1 MQLIFIQKSTDRGGA
16 KRSLIESLTAMR
28 NDGSIQPRVLV
39 GGTGQFTRDCDAIG
53 VPHLMTPLPE
63 WRKFFD
69 RLKFSGAMKKAAAL
83 VEEQR
88 PDWIISNEMWW
99 APHAAAI
106 ARHLG
111 CKSAV
116 ILRDG
121 IATIPKANQYR
132 LFDNE
137 LILPVSSTIGDALKP
152 DPQLRDRVHVLFN
165 SVSLPD
171 SRADQSAEL
180 DARLAAKP
188 LVRRW
193 MLIIGKVCGRK
204 NQAAAVRMIRLL
216 IDAGHDDVGLLLA
229 GDVDPAYQSEI
240 DRAIAQN
247 RVADRVVLL
256 GNFEDIRSL
265 FDRSH
270 SVLLPSFR
278 EGLPRSLVES
288 IVAGT
293 PAFSFPCEGVGD
305 IYGEELKSFVS
316 AESTAESLTA
326 VLLDSWRDESRAR
339 VSFDKVRAVV
349 LAEFSAAAHHE
360 RLRSLLD
367 QKPGIPSASVL

>member
-1 MQLIFIQKSTDRGGA
+1 MRIIFIQKSTDRGGA

-28 NDGSIQPRVLV
+28 NDGSVQPCMLV
-39 GGTGQFTRDCDAIG
+39 GGAGQFTRDCDAIDI
-53 VPHLMTPLPE
+53 PHLTTPLPE

-83 VEEQR
+83 VADQR

-106 ARHLG
+106 AKHLG

-121 IATIPKANQYR
+121 IATIPKAKQYR
-132 LFDNE
+132 LFDND

-152 DPQLRDRVHVLFN
+152 DPQFRDRVHVLFN
-165 SVSLPD
+165 SVSVPD
-171 SRADQSAEL
+171 SCADQSAGL
-180 DARLAAKP
+180 DAHLAAKP
-188 LVRRW
+188 LVKRW
-193 MLIIGKVCGRK
+193 LLVVGKVCDRK
-204 NQAAAVRMIRLL
+204 NQTAAVRMMRLL

-229 GDVDPAYQSEI
+229 GDIDPAYQAEV
-240 DRAIAQN
+240 DRSIAQN
-247 RVADRVVLL
+247 RVADRVILL

-265 FDRSH
+265 FARSH

-288 IVAGT
+288 IVSGT
-293 PAFSFPCEGVGD
+293 PAFSYPCEGVGD
-305 IYGEELKSFVS
+305 IYGAYLPEFVS
-316 AESTAESLTA
+316 PASIPESLT
-326 VLLDSWRDESRAR
+326 E
-339 VSFDKVRAVV
+339 VV
-349 LAEFSAAAHHE
+349 LNAWKDQGRASEAFAAVRTDVVARFSSASHLAH
-360 RLRSLLD
+360 LKSLLGAR
-367 QKPGIPSASVL
+367 PL